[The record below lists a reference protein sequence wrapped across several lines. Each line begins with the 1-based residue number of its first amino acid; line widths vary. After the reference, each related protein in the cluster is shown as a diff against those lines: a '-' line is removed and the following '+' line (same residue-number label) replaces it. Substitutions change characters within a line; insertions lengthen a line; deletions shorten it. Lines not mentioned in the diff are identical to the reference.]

1 MDIPGAPL
9 AEGYHNVRNGDLPC
23 VVTALEM
30 RAPPADL
37 RRLVPEPEVP
47 LALKRWK
54 DCPAHKY
61 RLLYQRVGGY
71 WIWWSRLVLDDAALE
86 AIIHDPAVQLYA
98 VTDRAGVEVGML
110 ELDFR
115 EPGQCEIVF
124 FGLVVKATGKGFG
137 KWLMRRALQLAWAP
151 GVERVWVHTC
161 TLDDPAALPFYM
173 RRGFVPYARFVE
185 VFPDPRLSGLLP
197 PDSAPHAPVLGNLSE
212 GTKPGPD
219 QPE

>member
-1 MDIPGAPL
+1 MSHTLWSSGRCL
-9 AEGYHNVRNGDLPC
+9 S
-23 VVTALEM
+23 
-30 RAPPADL
+30 
-37 RRLVPEPEVP
+37 
-47 LALKRWK
+47 
-54 DCPAHKY
+54 
-61 RLLYQRVGGY
+61 
-71 WIWWSRLVLDDAALE
+71 WSRLVKPDAELE

-115 EPGQCEIVF
+115 EQGQCEIVF

-161 TLDDPAALPFYM
+161 TLDDPNALPFYTK
-173 RRGFVPYARFVE
+173 RGFRPYARFVE

-197 PDSAPHAPVLGNLSE
+197 VDSAPHAPVLGMVE
-212 GTKPGPD
+212 PGPD